1 MKQRS
6 KVIATSIATIA
17 MCASLAVGGTFAL
30 FTSEHEVNIA
40 VTSGTVDVKASVNE
54 ESLKTYSM
62 GAIQEKGKFQNGG
75 TAGFNAESKLELSL
89 MTPGDKAEF
98 TVDIANNSNVAIQ
111 YKVTFGVSGGLAGV
125 LDCDAT
131 NAEDTWI
138 FAEAGKAIDSV
149 AVSVELPESV
159 GNEYQNVT
167 DTTISVKVEAVQGNA
182 NVGGATIEDSDKDV
196 ALENVLSEDL
206 LKKEDIVVKLGEANL
221 TWETGGGHGSTPF
234 GNENTKTLTIIGES
248 PDVSKLTATGEG
260 VGPIRVDNG
269 TLTIQNVEIVD
280 ETVSYAE
287 SSWEFTY
294 LELGDGNADTLVFEN
309 CVFNKGIQL
318 SGNATFKNCKF
329 NSNEDNEYA
338 VWVDNGSASFEDC
351 YFAGPRGL
359 KMHEDYGSEIVSVT
373 VENCTFESIAKKP
386 GIAMGTLNAETTVT
400 IKNSQFIDCQAGDQ
414 GLYMYET
421 DTDVNTFT
429 FVNENNF
436 VATIVTDGLYK
447 MADGSYAVTNANG
460 LGWFS
465 AKSLTG
471 NNNVAE
477 VATIS
482 LLNDID
488 MQGANFSAIIAQRG
502 DTLNFNGNGYTISN
516 VNVVSG
522 DNDNTTGQA
531 SLFYAYP
538 NSTLNVSNLVISNV
552 TVTADANGTGYAAAV
567 VGYAEGNVVLNNVD
581 VINATV
587 KGVKSSGALVGH
599 LSGSLTATDCN
610 VTSSSV
616 TLVDFAEE
624 ANGHYAGKVLGTLAG
639 LAKLTGCEFDVT
651 VSGNLNESN
660 IGDVYG
666 RKTEAGSLTI
676 NGVAQ
681 A

>member
-248 PDVSKLTATGEG
+248 PDVSKLTATGAG

-373 VENCTFESIAKKP
+373 VENCTFESITKKP

-429 FVNENNF
+429 FVNENNV
-436 VATIVTDGLYK
+436 VAKKGSTVTEITEVLANGGSVVFGNDIVTEATTTAPYGNKVALIQNGGVIDGNGKILSVDCYGDDYGIMTSGGTIKNLTINAGCRAIVIMSPTEDIILDNVYVCGDEILYPINTAEHATVEGVDLIVKNSTFGGWSSFAGIDSASFTNCKFIYGGYYNSWPYDSLVKPYVNTTFTDCDFAENYYLDLSALGADCAVVLDNCTVNGTIVTAENCIELFGEVELP
-447 MADGSYAVTNANG
+447 
-460 LGWFS
+460 
-465 AKSLTG
+465 TG
-471 NNNVAE
+471 
-477 VATIS
+477 
-482 LLNDID
+482 
-488 MQGANFSAIIAQRG
+488 R
-502 DTLNFNGNGYTISN
+502 
-516 VNVVSG
+516 
-522 DNDNTTGQA
+522 
-531 SLFYAYP
+531 
-538 NSTLNVSNLVISNV
+538 
-552 TVTADANGTGYAAAV
+552 
-567 VGYAEGNVVLNNVD
+567 
-581 VINATV
+581 
-587 KGVKSSGALVGH
+587 
-599 LSGSLTATDCN
+599 
-610 VTSSSV
+610 
-616 TLVDFAEE
+616 
-624 ANGHYAGKVLGTLAG
+624 TLADCVIF
-639 LAKLTGCEFDVT
+639 K
-651 VSGNLNESN
+651 
-660 IGDVYG
+660 
-666 RKTEAGSLTI
+666 
-676 NGVAQ
+676 
-681 A
+681 